1 MFKSKAKDMKEIHHV
16 FIIEK
21 LILIG
26 FLKVICIQNQLP
38 IVYGSTLFYNIIHNK
53 IIICIFLDLNLN
65 KYLYIFY

>member
-1 MFKSKAKDMKEIHHV
+1 MKEIHHV

-53 IIICIFLDLNLN
+53 IIICILFRFKSKQIFIYFLL
-65 KYLYIFY
+65 II